1 MKKII
6 CWWSGGVTSAVA
18 CWFAIQLFGKD
29 RCRVIFTD
37 TRNEDDDTYRFM
49 RDCEKWYNLP
59 IEIIT
64 NEKYNSIEE
73 VWDKHNS
80 LNVANGAICSSTL
93 KREVR
98 EIWQKNN
105 DWEHQVFGFD
115 LDEAK
120 RAKSMTINNP
130 KVKAIY
136 PLMMYGLF
144 KKDCIKIIEDAG
156 IEVPLMYHLGFLNNN
171 CFKTGCVQGGIGY
184 WQKIKREYPDKFNDM
199 AEREHRYTDN
209 KGKPVT
215 MLRVKFGDDYVP
227 LFLKPHPNYPNLPR
241 FEDRKGIEPKPLF
254 ECNGFCGINDLE
266 ERNDTEKE
274 INYQFDLFENNDY
287 S

>member
-1 MKKII
+1 MEKII

-18 CWFAIQLFGKD
+18 CKLAIDLYGKD
-29 RCRVIFTD
+29 RCRVIFID

-49 RDCEKWYNLP
+49 RDCEKWYDLP

-64 NEKYNSIEE
+64 NEKYSSIQE
-73 VWDKHNS
+73 VWDKNNS
-80 LNVANGAICSSTL
+80 LNVANGAVCSSTL

-98 EIWQKNN
+98 EKWQKDNI
-105 DWEHQVFGFD
+105 WEYQVFGFD

-144 KKDCIKIIEDAG
+144 KKDCIDIIEEAG

-184 WQKIKREYPDKFNDM
+184 WQKIKREYPEKFNDM
-199 AEREHRYTDN
+199 AEREHRYTNN

-215 MLRVKFGDDYVP
+215 MLRVKVGEDYVP
-227 LFLKPHPNYPNLPR
+227 LFLKLHPNYPTLPR
-241 FEDRKGIEPKPLF
+241 FEDRKGVEPKPLF

-266 ERNDTEKE
+266 ERVYTEKE
-274 INYQFDLFENNDY
+274 INYQFDLFNNTN
-287 S
+287 